1 MPRTFKTLGVVLAA
15 GESRR
20 FGSHKL
26 LAVLH
31 GKPLIQHPVLRLLSS
46 QAVDE
51 VLVIL
56 GYNAVRV
63 VETLKGLAVRT
74 FFNPGYRE
82 GMASSVR
89 VAAALA
95 LASGYDAV
103 VLTPGDVPYPYS
115 NIEELLKPLRGCYEA
130 SRPICRGK
138 PGFPVALSRSALR
151 EALSLTGD
159 VGLRRKLASMRLYL
173 VTATEPCNVDI
184 DTPRD
189 LENARIAGMDQHQ
202 KPSSSPPDS

>member
-1 MPRTFKTLGVVLAA
+1 MRKTLKTLGVVLAA
-15 GESRR
+15 GESKR

-26 LAVLH
+26 LAILN
-31 GKPLIQHPVLRLLSS
+31 GKPLILHPVLRLLSS
-46 QAVDE
+46 QTVDE

-63 VETLKGLAVRT
+63 AKIMRGLGVRT
-74 FFNPGYRE
+74 FFNPGYKE

-103 VLTPGDVPYPYS
+103 VLTPGDTPYPYT
-115 NIEELLKPLRGCYEA
+115 NVEELLKPLRGCYEA

-159 VGLRRKLASMRLYL
+159 VGLRRKLASMRLHL
-173 VTATEPCNVDI
+173 VTTMEPCDVDI
-184 DTPRD
+184 DTPGD
-189 LENARIAGMDQHQ
+189 LENARIASASQHQ
-202 KPSSSPPDS
+202 KPSSQPPDS